1 MRERVNRTISVLY
14 RYGQRYLG
22 ARLRPLG
29 LEVGQLPA
37 LLRICRNPGITQ
49 EQISLETGMD
59 KGTTA
64 RSVQRLAELGLVR
77 RETDRADR
85 RINHIYPTER
95 ACAIEESVIAVLEEL
110 HDILYEGMT
119 EAEIAQ
125 AADLMNRMKENLTSA
140 ANGPSAA
147 ALDGE

>member
-1 MRERVNRTISVLY
+1 MRERINRTISILY
-14 RYGQRYLG
+14 RYGQRYLS

-37 LLRICRNPGITQ
+37 LMRICKTPGITQ

-64 RSVQRLAELGLVR
+64 RSVQRLEEAGLVR
-77 RETDRADR
+77 RETDKADR
-85 RINHIYPTER
+85 RLNHIFPSPR
-95 ACAIEESVIAVLEEL
+95 AGAVEHEILAAVEGL

-119 EAEIAQ
+119 ELEITQ
-125 AADLMNRMKENLTSA
+125 AAVLMNRMKDNLAGRLCGGQIS
-140 ANGPSAA
+140 
-147 ALDGE
+147 E